1 MGALPLSFLIEERPH
16 RRRPL
21 DRFDLAITDD
31 DPLDHD
37 PAELLRR
44 AGDATAIASGRARS
58 RARWASKVMIRS
70 PSGNS
75 ASAARADDE
84 TGE

>member
-1 MGALPLSFLIEERPH
+1 LGALLLSFLIEERPH

-37 PAELLRR
+37 PAELLPTRR
-44 AGDATAIASGRARS
+44 
-58 RARWASKVMIRS
+58 
-70 PSGNS
+70 
-75 ASAARADDE
+75 
-84 TGE
+84 